1 MLMLN
6 SEDRVRTRRADWSEI
21 PELWDTAH
29 AYEVVDAWTGEELGC
44 VRGGLSVE
52 LESHDV
58 AVLVVGDAC

>member
-1 MLMLN
+1 MLN
-6 SEDRVRTRRADWSEI
+6 SEDGVRSRRAVWSEV
-21 PELWDTAH
+21 PELRDGD

-58 AVLVVGDAC
+58 AVLVVGSSC

>member
-1 MLMLN
+1 MLN
-6 SEDRVRTRRADWSEI
+6 SEDETRTRRAVWSEV
-21 PELWDTAH
+21 PELWDDGD
-29 AYEVVDAWTGEELGC
+29 AYEVVDAWAGEELGC